1 MAILELKGVTKA
13 FGGLTA
19 VSNVSLVLEQGTV
32 LSLVGPNGAGK
43 TTLFNLISGFLK
55 VTSGKIFLKGEDVTG
70 VAPFRICKKG
80 LCRTFQLVKPF
91 GDMTVLEN
99 IVIGSLLNT
108 KDLRKASEEAFQ
120 VMEEIGLIEKHAQ
133 LGKNLTIA
141 DQKRLELGKALSTK
155 PFLLLLDEVMS
166 GLTRNETDDLINLL
180 RRLAEGGITLLLIE
194 HVMHAVM
201 SLSDR
206 VAILHHGEKIVE
218 GPPTV
223 VVNDPRV
230 IRAYL
235 GDEYAAP

>member
-1 MAILELKGVTKA
+1 MAILELKGVTKT